1 VFFITTY
8 SRYLLVKSTADPN
21 PSATAAS
28 DDTTESNP
36 NGRKKKGKKKSVLT
50 PYVKLDPQHMTQ
62 MASKVIEIP
71 DPAFQVDFLLSARKD
86 DYVYEEPDEDD
97 LAIFQ
102 FGSKQG
108 STSSQCHGSEYD
120 YYGGDGTEDHNLHVA
135 SPTTKK
141 PSKALQRP
149 KNDWKHAAEYV
160 KKTLENLMIP
170 PFQSS
175 TSASL
180 AIQRELRAMVKE
192 QDAAPS
198 LRDLGWYMPPDLIGD
213 NLYQWIVEMHSF
225 DLSLPIAKDM
235 KAK

>member
-1 VFFITTY
+1 MC
-8 SRYLLVKSTADPN
+8 SRYLLVKSTAEPN
-21 PSATAAS
+21 PSATASS

-36 NGRKKKGKKKSVLT
+36 NGRKKKGKKKFILT

-71 DPAFQVDFLLSARKD
+71 DPAFQVDFLLSARKN

-108 STSSQCHGSEYD
+108 SKSCSQFHDSEHD
-120 YYGGDGTEDHNLHVA
+120 YYDGDETEDYNLHMA
-135 SPTTKK
+135 SSTTKK
-141 PSKALQRP
+141 PANALQRP

-225 DLSLPIAKDM
+225 DSSLPIAKDM

>member
-1 VFFITTY
+1 M
-8 SRYLLVKSTADPN
+8 VKSTADPN
-21 PSATAAS
+21 SPATASS
-28 DDTTESNP
+28 DDTAEPNP
-36 NGRKKKGKKKSVLT
+36 KGRKKKGKKKSALT

-102 FGSKQG
+102 IGSKQG
-108 STSSQCHGSEYD
+108 SKSSSQFHDYEYD
-120 YYGGDGTEDHNLHVA
+120 YYDGDEAEDHNLHMA
-135 SPTTKK
+135 SSSAKK
-141 PSKALQRP
+141 PSKAPQRP

-192 QDAAPS
+192 QDATPS

-225 DLSLPIAKDM
+225 DSSLPIAKDM